1 MVTTVAVF
9 RNGDSTATGIVSRS
23 KALLKSLGLP
33 NRFLIIQCRT
43 PVYVRPATTTNITP
57 TTATVVELK
66 PDSASLA
73 SSTPVKNKTPMTQR
87 NTKSERNLVNSRTP
101 NVASTVTMVIQA

>member
-43 PVYVRPATTTNITP
+43 PVYVRPATTNITP

-73 SSTPVKNKTPMTQR
+73 SSTLVMNKTPMTQR